1 MKPSAFPLV
10 AAALLAV
17 LPSVSAADTKDDPL
31 APWRSGVKISPAAP
45 KEGRHTMHSYF
56 NTCPE
61 SPDGKFVLFYSSTA
75 LDGHHGEVV
84 IRDRASGEEKVL
96 ATNIN
101 AEDAHRVACQ
111 QWVSG
116 GKRVVFHGE
125 RGGDWFTWC
134 VDLDTMKERV
144 LAKNQLAGWGQPNA
158 DFVPL
163 YSPHWNPGEHRDMD
177 LINVATGE
185 KTTPVTVDALKHAY
199 PEWFAKAFGEQKPSI
214 FFPILSPDL
223 KRVFFKMALKT
234 GDDPR
239 SKSASAREG
248 LICYSLAEKK
258 FLYMNAKWGHPSW
271 QPDSRHITEMHYT
284 VFDSNDGS
292 SVQNVGIPTKAERAK
307 GADGGGKSAKT
318 SGADAPIATTKAE
331 RAKAAAEG
339 KVSATGKGTASDSA
353 PAEGKAITKGKAAV
367 ATKPTAESTPAT
379 EAKMRDVS
387 GDHPSVS
394 PDGRLVVTDTIMTSF
409 GGARNE
415 WGVVLADTKG
425 TGQIV
430 LHKFDNSHGAKSWRV
445 SHPHPVF
452 SADGKRIYFNVSD
465 GEFTRLFVAERANP

>member
-1 MKPSAFPLV
+1 MKLYITFVVLSLV
-10 AAALLAV
+10 AMR
-17 LPSVSAADTKDDPL
+17 SVAADSTDDPL
-31 APWRSGVKISPAAP
+31 APWRSGVKISVVAP
-45 KEGRHTMHSYF
+45 KDGRHTMHSYF

-75 LDGHHGEVV
+75 KDGHHGEVV
-84 IRDRASGEEKVL
+84 IRDRQSGEEKVL

-125 RGGDWFTWC
+125 RDGEWRTWC

-144 LAKNQLAGWGQPNA
+144 LSRGQLAGWGQPNA
-158 DFVPL
+158 DIVPL
-163 YSPHWNPGEHRDMD
+163 YSPHWNPGEHRDLD
-177 LINVATGE
+177 LINAATGE
-185 KTTPVTVDALKHAY
+185 KTTPVTVDALKQAY
-199 PEWFAKAFGEQKPSI
+199 PDWFEKTFGDKKPSI

-239 SKSASAREG
+239 SKAASAREG

-258 FLYMNAKWGHPSW
+258 FLYMNPRWGHPSW
-271 QPDSRHITEMHYT
+271 QPDSRHITETHYT
-284 VFDSNDGS
+284 VFDSDNGK
-292 SVQNVGIPTKAERAK
+292 SVQNPGMPTKAA
-307 GADGGGKSAKT
+307 
-318 SGADAPIATTKAE
+318 

-339 KVSATGKGTASDSA
+339 KPA
-353 PAEGKAITKGKAAV
+353 PEF
-367 ATKPTAESTPAT
+367 PL
-379 EAKMRDVS
+379 RDVS

-394 PDGRLVVTDTIMTSF
+394 PDTKLVVTDTIMTNF
-409 GGARNE
+409 GGQPNE
-415 WGVVLADTKG
+415 WGVVLADAKG
-425 TGQIV
+425 TAQIV
-430 LHKFDNSHGAKSWRV
+430 IHKFDNSHGAKSWRV

-452 SADGKRIYFNVSD
+452 SADGKRIYYNVSD
-465 GEFTRLFVAERANP
+465 GEFTRLHVAERSGP

>member
-1 MKPSAFPLV
+1 MHKSMLLPLIT
-10 AAALLAV
+10 AALLAA
-17 LPSVSAADTKDDPL
+17 LPALSTADTPDDPL
-31 APWRSGVKISPAAP
+31 APWRSGVKISAVSP
-45 KEGRHTMHSYF
+45 KDGRHTIHSYF

-61 SPDGKFVLFYSSTA
+61 SPDGTRVLFYSSTA
-75 LDGHHGEVV
+75 KDGHRGEVV
-84 IRDRASGEEKVL
+84 VRDRASGEEKIV

-116 GKRVVFHGE
+116 GRRVVFHGE
-125 RGGDWFTWC
+125 RDGEWNTWC

-144 LAKNQLAGWGQPNA
+144 LAHNQLAGWGRPNA
-158 DFVPL
+158 DIIPL
-163 YSPHWNPGEHRDMD
+163 YSPHWKLGAHPDLD

-185 KTTPVTVDALKHAY
+185 KTTSVTVDALKQAY
-199 PEWFAKAFGEQKPSI
+199 PDWFAKAFGEGRPSI

-234 GDDPR
+234 GEDPR

-248 LICYSLAEKK
+248 LVCYSIAEKR
-258 FLYMNAKWGHPSW
+258 FLYMNPKWGHPSW
-271 QPDSRHITEMHYT
+271 QPDSRHITEMHFT

-292 SVQNVGIPTKAERAK
+292 MKANPGMPTKAARAR
-307 GADGGGKSAKT
+307 
-318 SGADAPIATTKAE
+318 AT
-331 RAKAAAEG
+331 AEG
-339 KVSATGKGTASDSA
+339 KPA
-353 PAEGKAITKGKAAV
+353 PEF
-367 ATKPTAESTPAT
+367 PL
-379 EAKMRDVS
+379 RDVS

-394 PDGRLVVTDTIMTSF
+394 PDGKIVVTDTIMTSF
-409 GGARNE
+409 DGARNE

-430 LHKFDNSHGAKSWRV
+430 LHHFDNTHGAKSWRV

-465 GEFTRLFVAERANP
+465 GEFTRLFVAECAH

>member
-1 MKPSAFPLV
+1 MQKSASLLLIV
-10 AAALLAV
+10 AVFSALPFAL
-17 LPSVSAADTKDDPL
+17 SAADKNDDPL
-31 APWRSGVKISPAAP
+31 ALWRSGVKITVAAP
-45 KEGRHTMHSYF
+45 MDGRHTIHSYF

-61 SPDGKFVLFYSSTA
+61 SPDGKRVLFYSSTA
-75 LDGHHGEVV
+75 KDGHRGEVV
-84 IRDRASGEEKVL
+84 VRDRATGVERVL

-125 RGGDWFTWC
+125 RDGEWFVGC

-144 LAKNQLAGWGQPNA
+144 LARGQLAGWGQPDA
-158 DFVPL
+158 DIVPL
-163 YSPHWNPGEHRDMD
+163 YSPHWKPGAHPDLD
-177 LINVATGE
+177 LINVASGE
-185 KTTPVTVDALKHAY
+185 KTTPVTVDALKQAY
-199 PEWFAKAFGEQKPSI
+199 PEWFAKTFGEQKPSI

-223 KRVFFKMALKT
+223 KRVFFKMALAT
-234 GDDPR
+234 GEDPR
-239 SKSASAREG
+239 STKASARQG

-258 FLYMNAKWGHPSW
+258 FLYMNPKWGHPSW
-271 QPDSRHITEMHYT
+271 QPDSGHITEMHYT
-284 VFDSNDGS
+284 TYDSNDGS
-292 SVQNVGIPTKAERAK
+292 VKMNPGMPTKASRAK
-307 GADGGGKSAKT
+307 VPADGTA
-318 SGADAPIATTKAE
+318 AP
-331 RAKAAAEG
+331 
-339 KVSATGKGTASDSA
+339 VF
-353 PAEGKAITKGKAAV
+353 P
-367 ATKPTAESTPAT
+367 
-379 EAKMRDVS
+379 MRDVS

-394 PDGRLVVTDTIMTSF
+394 PDGKLVVTDTIMTSF

-430 LHKFDNSHGAKSWRV
+430 LHHFDNSHGAKSWRV

-465 GEFTRLFVAERANP
+465 GEFTRLHVAECAAR

>member
-1 MKPSAFPLV
+1 MHKSMLLPLIT
-10 AAALLAV
+10 AALLAA
-17 LPSVSAADTKDDPL
+17 LPALSTADTPDDPL
-31 APWRSGVKISPAAP
+31 APWRSGVKISAVSP
-45 KEGRHTMHSYF
+45 KDGRHTIHSYF

-61 SPDGKFVLFYSSTA
+61 SPDGTRVLFYSSTA
-75 LDGHHGEVV
+75 KDGHRGEVV
-84 IRDRASGEEKVL
+84 VRDRASGEEKIV

-116 GKRVVFHGE
+116 GRRVVFHGE
-125 RGGDWFTWC
+125 RDGEWNTWC

-144 LAKNQLAGWGQPNA
+144 LAHNQLAGWGRPNA
-158 DFVPL
+158 DIIPL
-163 YSPHWNPGEHRDMD
+163 YSPHWKLGAHPDLD

-185 KTTPVTVDALKHAY
+185 KTTSVTVDALKQAY
-199 PEWFAKAFGEQKPSI
+199 PDWFAKAFGEGRPSI

-234 GDDPR
+234 GEDPR

-248 LICYSLAEKK
+248 LVCYSIAEKR
-258 FLYMNAKWGHPSW
+258 FLYMNPKWGHPSW
-271 QPDSRHITEMHYT
+271 QPDSRHITEMHFT

-292 SVQNVGIPTKAERAK
+292 MKANPGMPTKAA
-307 GADGGGKSAKT
+307 
-318 SGADAPIATTKAE
+318 
-331 RAKAAAEG
+331 RAKATAEG
-339 KVSATGKGTASDSA
+339 KPA
-353 PAEGKAITKGKAAV
+353 PEF
-367 ATKPTAESTPAT
+367 PL
-379 EAKMRDVS
+379 RDVS

-394 PDGRLVVTDTIMTSF
+394 PDGKIVVTDTIMTSF

-430 LHKFDNSHGAKSWRV
+430 LHHFDNTHGAKSWRV

-465 GEFTRLFVAERANP
+465 GEFTRLFVAECAH

>member
-1 MKPSAFPLV
+1 MKLQLLPGLLFL
-10 AAALLAV
+10 AALR
-17 LPSVSAADTKDDPL
+17 VSAADADDPL
-31 APWRSGVKISPAAP
+31 APWRSGVKISVAAP

-61 SPDGKFVLFYSSTA
+61 SPDGRSVLFYSSTSA
-75 LDGHHGEVV
+75 DGHHGEVV
-84 IRDRASGEEKVL
+84 VRDRATGEEKVL

-125 RGGDWFTWC
+125 RDGQWFTGC

-144 LAKNQLAGWGQPNA
+144 LARGQLAGWGQPDA
-158 DFVPL
+158 DIVPL
-163 YSPHWNPGEHRDMD
+163 YSPHWNPGEHRDLD

-185 KTTPVTVDALKHAY
+185 KQTPVTVEALKQAY
-199 PEWFAKAFGEQKPSI
+199 PAWFAKAFGEGKPSI

-234 GDDPR
+234 GEDPR

-248 LICYSLAEKK
+248 LICYSIAEKR
-258 FLYMNAKWGHPSW
+258 FLYMNPKWGHPSW

-284 VFDSNDGS
+284 VYDSNDGS
-292 SVQNVGIPTKAERAK
+292 VKANP
-307 GADGGGKSAKT
+307 GM
-318 SGADAPIATTKAE
+318 PTKAE

-339 KVSATGKGTASDSA
+339 KPV
-353 PAEGKAITKGKAAV
+353 AA
-367 ATKPTAESTPAT
+367 A
-379 EAKMRDVS
+379 MRDVS

-409 GGARNE
+409 DGARNE
-415 WGVVLADTKG
+415 WGIVLADTKG

-430 LHKFDNSHGAKSWRV
+430 LHHFDNSHGAKSWRV

-452 SADGKRIYFNVSD
+452 SADGKRIYYNVSD
-465 GEFTRLFVAERANP
+465 GQFTRLHVAECAGK

>member
-1 MKPSAFPLV
+1 MHKSMLLPLIT
-10 AAALLAV
+10 AALLAA
-17 LPSVSAADTKDDPL
+17 LPALSTADTPDDPL
-31 APWRSGVKISPAAP
+31 APWRSGVKISAVSP
-45 KEGRHTMHSYF
+45 KDGRHTIHSYF

-61 SPDGKFVLFYSSTA
+61 SPDGTRVLFYSSTA
-75 LDGHHGEVV
+75 KDGHRGEVV
-84 IRDRASGEEKVL
+84 VRDRASGEEKIV

-116 GKRVVFHGE
+116 GRRVVFHGE
-125 RGGDWFTWC
+125 RDGEWNTWC

-144 LAKNQLAGWGQPNA
+144 LAHNQLAGWGRPNA
-158 DFVPL
+158 DIIPL
-163 YSPHWNPGEHRDMD
+163 YSPHWKLGAHPDLD

-185 KTTPVTVDALKHAY
+185 KTTSVTVDALKQAY
-199 PEWFAKAFGEQKPSI
+199 PDWFAKAFGEGRPSI

-234 GDDPR
+234 GEDPR

-248 LICYSLAEKK
+248 LICYSIAEKR
-258 FLYMNAKWGHPSW
+258 FLYMNPKWGHPSW
-271 QPDSRHITEMHYT
+271 QPDSRHITEMHFT

-292 SVQNVGIPTKAERAK
+292 VAVNPGMPTKAA
-307 GADGGGKSAKT
+307 
-318 SGADAPIATTKAE
+318 
-331 RAKAAAEG
+331 RAKATADG
-339 KVSATGKGTASDSA
+339 KPA
-353 PAEGKAITKGKAAV
+353 PEF
-367 ATKPTAESTPAT
+367 PL
-379 EAKMRDVS
+379 RDVS

-394 PDGRLVVTDTIMTSF
+394 PDGKIVVTDTIMTSF

-430 LHKFDNSHGAKSWRV
+430 LHHFDNTHGAKSWRV

-465 GEFTRLFVAERANP
+465 GEFTRLFVAECAH

>member
-1 MKPSAFPLV
+1 MKTFRPSLF
-10 AAALLAV
+10 AAALFSV
-17 LPSVSAADTKDDPL
+17 LHAISAADTADDPL
-31 APWRSGVKISPAAP
+31 APWRSGVKISAVAP
-45 KEGRHTMHSYF
+45 KDGRHTMHSYF

-61 SPDGKFVLFYSSTA
+61 SPDGTRVLFYSSTA
-75 LDGHHGEVV
+75 KDGHHGEVV
-84 IRDRASGEEKVL
+84 VRNRKTGEERVL

-125 RGGDWFTWC
+125 RDGEWNTWC

-144 LAKNQLAGWGQPNA
+144 LAHSQLAGWGQPNA
-158 DFVPL
+158 DVVPL
-163 YSPHWNPGEHRDMD
+163 YSPHWNPGEHRDLD
-177 LINVATGE
+177 LINVVTGE
-185 KTTPVTVDALKHAY
+185 RQTPVTVDALKHAY

-234 GDDPR
+234 GEDPR

-258 FLYMNAKWGHPSW
+258 FLYMNPKWGHPSW
-271 QPDSRHITEMHYT
+271 QPDSQHITEMHYT

-292 SVQNVGIPTKAERAK
+292 VAMNPGMPTKAA
-307 GADGGGKSAKT
+307 
-318 SGADAPIATTKAE
+318 

-339 KVSATGKGTASDSA
+339 KPA
-353 PAEGKAITKGKAAV
+353 PEF
-367 ATKPTAESTPAT
+367 SL
-379 EAKMRDVS
+379 RDVS

-415 WGVVLADTKG
+415 WGVVLADTRG

-430 LHKFDNSHGAKSWRV
+430 LHHFDNSHGAKSWRV

-452 SADGKRIYFNVSD
+452 SPDGRRIYYNVSD
-465 GEFTRLFVAERANP
+465 GEFTRLHVAECAAP

>member
-1 MKPSAFPLV
+1 MKLQLLPGILFL
-10 AAALLAV
+10 AATGLT
-17 LPSVSAADTKDDPL
+17 AAEPAGDPL
-31 APWRSGVKISPAAP
+31 APWRSGVKISVAAP

-61 SPDGKFVLFYSSTA
+61 SPDGRYVLFYSSTA
-75 LDGHHGEVV
+75 KDGHHGEVC
-84 IRDRASGEEKVL
+84 IRDRKTGEERVL

-111 QWVSG
+111 QWLSG

-125 RGGDWFTWC
+125 REGEWNTWC

-144 LAKNQLAGWGQPNA
+144 LARGQLAGWGQPNA
-158 DFVPL
+158 DIVPL
-163 YSPHWNPGEHRDMD
+163 YSPHWNPGEHRDLD

-185 KTTPVTVDALKHAY
+185 RQTPVTVAALKEAY
-199 PEWFAKAFGEQKPSI
+199 PAWFAKAFGEQKPSI
-214 FFPILSPDL
+214 FFPILSPNL
-223 KRVFFKMALKT
+223 ERVFFKMALKT
-234 GDDPR
+234 GEDPR
-239 SKSASAREG
+239 STKASAREG

-258 FLYMNAKWGHPSW
+258 FLYMNPKWGHPSW
-271 QPDSRHITEMHYT
+271 QPDSRHITEMHFT
-284 VFDSNDGS
+284 VYDSNDGS
-292 SVQNVGIPTKAERAK
+292 VKANPGMPTKAERAK
-307 GADGGGKSAKT
+307 GAAEGGKSAKV
-318 SGADAPIATTKAE
+318 SGTDAPVPTTKAE

-339 KVSATGKGTASDSA
+339 RTLAKGNAPSEGKGVVAGK
-353 PAEGKAITKGKAAV
+353 PAGEVPAGKY
-367 ATKPTAESTPAT
+367 
-379 EAKMRDVS
+379 RDVS

-415 WGVVLADTKG
+415 WGVVLAATDG
-425 TGQIV
+425 TGQIL
-430 LHKFDNSHGAKSWRV
+430 LHHFDNSQGAKSWRV

-465 GEFTRLFVAERANP
+465 GEFTRLHVAECAAK

>member
-1 MKPSAFPLV
+1 MKPKPFLLIAT
-10 AAALLAV
+10 ALLAV
-17 LPSVSAADTKDDPL
+17 LHAISAADAPDDPL
-31 APWRSGVKISPAAP
+31 APWRSGVKISVVAP
-45 KEGRHTMHSYF
+45 RDGRHTMHSYF

-61 SPDGKFVLFYSSTA
+61 SPDGTRVLFYSSTA
-75 LDGHHGEVV
+75 ADGHRGEVV
-84 IRDRASGEEKVL
+84 VRDRAGGEEKIV

-116 GKRVVFHGE
+116 GRRVVFHGE
-125 RGGDWFTWC
+125 RDGEWFTGC
-134 VDLDTMKERV
+134 VDLDTMKERI
-144 LAKNQLAGWGQPNA
+144 LARGQLAGWGQPNA
-158 DFVPL
+158 DIVPL
-163 YSPHWNPGEHRDMD
+163 YGPHWNPGEHRDLD

-185 KTTPVTVDALKHAY
+185 RQTPVTVDALKQAY
-199 PEWFAKAFGEQKPSI
+199 PAWFAKAFGEQKPSI

-234 GDDPR
+234 GEDPR

-258 FLYMNAKWGHPSW
+258 FLYMNPKWGHPSW

-284 VFDSNDGS
+284 VYDSNDGS
-292 SVQNVGIPTKAERAK
+292 VKANPGMPTKAA
-307 GADGGGKSAKT
+307 
-318 SGADAPIATTKAE
+318 

-339 KVSATGKGTASDSA
+339 KLA
-353 PAEGKAITKGKAAV
+353 PEF
-367 ATKPTAESTPAT
+367 PL
-379 EAKMRDVS
+379 RDVS

-394 PDGRLVVTDTIMTSF
+394 PDGKLTVTDTIMTSF

-415 WGVVLADTKG
+415 WGVVLADTRG

-430 LHKFDNSHGAKSWRV
+430 LHHFDNSHGAKSWRV

-452 SADGKRIYFNVSD
+452 SADGKRIYYNVSD
-465 GEFTRLFVAERANP
+465 GEFTRLHVAECAAK

>member
-1 MKPSAFPLV
+1 MKTFPSSLLV
-10 AAALLAV
+10 AATLAV
-17 LPSVSAADTKDDPL
+17 LPTLTAADATDDPL
-31 APWRSGVKISPAAP
+31 APWRSGVKISVAAP
-45 KEGRHTMHSYF
+45 KDGRHTIHSYF

-61 SPDGKFVLFYSSTA
+61 SPDGRSVLFYSSTA
-75 LDGHHGEVV
+75 KDGHRGEVV
-84 IRDRASGEEKVL
+84 MRDRATGVEKVL

-125 RGGDWFTWC
+125 RDGGWFVGC
-134 VDLDTMKERV
+134 VDLDTAKERI
-144 LAKNQLAGWGQPNA
+144 LARGQLAGWGQPDA
-158 DFVPL
+158 DIIPL
-163 YSPHWNPGEHRDMD
+163 YSPHWKPGTHRDLD
-177 LINVATGE
+177 LINVVTGE
-185 KTTPVTVDALKHAY
+185 KSTPVTVDALTQAY
-199 PEWFAKAFGEQKPSI
+199 PEWFAKTFGDQQPSI
-214 FFPILSPDL
+214 FFPILSPNL
-223 KRVFFKMALKT
+223 ERVFFKMALAT
-234 GDDPR
+234 SDDPR
-239 SKSASAREG
+239 SKNASARQG

-258 FLYMNAKWGHPSW
+258 FLYMNPKWGHPSW

-284 VFDSNDGS
+284 VYDSNDGS
-292 SVQNVGIPTKAERAK
+292 VKANLGMPTKASRAK
-307 GADGGGKSAKT
+307 GTADGGKSAKG
-318 SGADAPIATTKAE
+318 SGPDAPVATTKAE

-339 KVSATGKGTASDSA
+339 RPVTKDKGA
-353 PAEGKAITKGKAAV
+353 AEAKAAV
-367 ATKPTAESTPAT
+367 ASKSAAEIPG
-379 EAKMRDVS
+379 AKFRDVS

-425 TGQIV
+425 TGQII
-430 LHKFDNSHGAKSWRV
+430 LHHFDNSHGAQSWRV

-465 GEFTRLFVAERANP
+465 GEFTRLHVAECAAAAK

>member
-1 MKPSAFPLV
+1 MNIVRSL
-10 AAALLAV
+10 LLA
-17 LPSVSAADTKDDPL
+17 LALTSLANAGPEDDPL
-31 APWRSGVKISPAAP
+31 ARWRDGVKISVAAP
-45 KEGRHTMHSYF
+45 KDGRHTIHSYF

-61 SPDGKFVLFYSSTA
+61 SPDGRFVLFYSSTA
-75 LDGHHGEVV
+75 KDGHHGEVC
-84 IRDRASGEEKVL
+84 IRERATGEERVL

-125 RGGDWFTWC
+125 RDGGWFTGC
-134 VDLDTMKERV
+134 VDLDTAKERI
-144 LAKNQLAGWGQPNA
+144 LAKGQLAGWGQP
-158 DFVPL
+158 DSDIVPL
-163 YSPHWNPGEHRDMD
+163 YSPHWRPGAHPDLD

-185 KTTPVTVDALKHAY
+185 TQTPVTVDALKQAY
-199 PEWFAKAFGEQKPSI
+199 PDWFAKTFGEQKPSI

-223 KRVFFKMALKT
+223 KRVFFKMALAT

-239 SKSASAREG
+239 STKASARQG
-248 LICYSLAEKK
+248 LICYGLAEKK
-258 FLYMNAKWGHPSW
+258 FLYMNPKWGHPSW

-292 SVQNVGIPTKAERAK
+292 MKANPGMPTKAA
-307 GADGGGKSAKT
+307 
-318 SGADAPIATTKAE
+318 
-331 RAKAAAEG
+331 RAKALAEG
-339 KVSATGKGTASDSA
+339 KPA
-353 PAEGKAITKGKAAV
+353 PEF
-367 ATKPTAESTPAT
+367 PL
-379 EAKMRDVS
+379 RDVS

-394 PDGRLVVTDTIMTSF
+394 PDGKLVVTDTIMTSF
-409 GGARNE
+409 DGARNE

-430 LHKFDNSHGAKSWRV
+430 LHHFDNSHGAKSWRV

-452 SADGKRIYFNVSD
+452 SADGKRIYYNVSD
-465 GEFTRLFVAERANP
+465 GEFTRLHVAECAARK

>member
-1 MKPSAFPLV
+1 MKRLKITACATLIL
-10 AAALLAV
+10 AAAFNAN
-17 LPSVSAADTKDDPL
+17 AADDPL
-31 APWRSGVKISPAAP
+31 APWRSGVTISVVSPTA
-45 KEGRHTMHSYF
+45 GRHTMHSYF

-61 SPDGKFVLFYSSTA
+61 SPDGTRVLFYSSTA
-75 LDGHHGEVV
+75 KDGHRGEVV
-84 IRDRASGEEKVL
+84 VRDRATGVEKVV

-125 RGGDWFTWC
+125 RDGEWNTWC
-134 VDLDTMKERV
+134 VDLDTGKERV

-158 DFVPL
+158 DIVPL
-163 YSPHWNPGEHRDMD
+163 YSPHWNPGEHRDLD

-185 KTTPVTVDALKHAY
+185 KQTPVTVDALKQAY
-199 PEWFAKAFGEQKPSI
+199 PEWFGRAFGEQKPSI

-234 GDDPR
+234 GEDPR

-248 LICYSLAEKK
+248 LICYSLAEKR
-258 FLYMNAKWGHPSW
+258 FLYMNPKWGHPSW

-284 VFDSNDGS
+284 VYDSNDGS
-292 SVQNVGIPTKAERAK
+292 VKANPGMPTKAERTKGSNGGKNAK
-307 GADGGGKSAKT
+307 G
-318 SGADAPIATTKAE
+318 SGPDAPIATTKAE

-339 KVSATGKGTASDSA
+339 RTVTKGTVGSVDTMVVASKSDAASK
-353 PAEGKAITKGKAAV
+353 PA
-367 ATKPTAESTPAT
+367 AES
-379 EAKMRDVS
+379 EGVKFHDVS

-394 PDGRLVVTDTIMTSF
+394 PDGKLVVTDTIMTSF
-409 GGARNE
+409 GGVRNE
-415 WGVVLADTKG
+415 WGIVLADTKG
-425 TGQIV
+425 AGQIV
-430 LHKFDNSHGAKSWRV
+430 LHHFDNSHGAKSWRV

-452 SADGKRIYFNVSD
+452 SPDGKRIYFNVSD
-465 GEFTRLFVAERANP
+465 GEFTRLFVAECASP